1 MRTQSFNLP
10 PQEILTKDSVT
21 VSVDAVVYYH
31 VMNPLCSLLNVQSH
45 KRATEILSVALLRN
59 ILGQYTLSD
68 LLSNRVLISDALRK
82 EIDKGTAEWGVGVE
96 RVEIKDVMLPFELQK
111 AMAAE
116 AEGTRIAKAKIIE
129 AEGEIKA
136 AENLK
141 EASKIMMQHP
151 KTMLVSRQFERAVI
165 LRNGKVHKNRPF
177 GPGLL
182 FYLPCVDSVK
192 FIDLRTLC
200 YEVPPQEALT
210 KDSLTVSVDAVVF
223 YKVIEPVWAVINV
236 ANYKI
241 ATQFLASTTLRNAL
255 GTTNLSELLVNRPA
269 ISRQVFELMKNTTKE
284 WGVKVV
290 KVEIKDIRLPLQ
302 LQKAMAAEAESTR
315 LANAKIIVAKAEIEA
330 TKSLQ
335 LATTLLMDN
344 PMCIQLRYLQ
354 SLQMIA
360 GDTTHTIVFPF
371 SVETL
376 QKIFK

>member
-1 MRTQSFNLP
+1 MRLSSENGEKTVKKNGDNNNLP
-10 PQEILTKDSVT
+10 STSPITIPDVEKNSPRILRPRFQNYIGKDKLIEKFLVFLSLIL
-21 VSVDAVVYYH
+21 VVIAF
-31 VMNPLCSLLNVQSH
+31 PLSLICIFV
-45 KRATEILSVALLRN
+45 
-59 ILGQYTLSD
+59 
-68 LLSNRVLISDALRK
+68 
-82 EIDKGTAEWGVGVE
+82 
-96 RVEIKDVMLPFELQK
+96 
-111 AMAAE
+111 
-116 AEGTRIAKAKIIE
+116 
-129 AEGEIKA
+129 
-136 AENLK
+136 
-141 EASKIMMQHP
+141 
-151 KTMLVSRQFERAVI
+151 VSRQFERAVI

-290 KVEIKDIRLPLQ
+290 KIEIKDIRLPLQ

>member
-1 MRTQSFNLP
+1 MIRTGRSKIDLTEIHKETLLERIFTLFAILTLVVFPFAIIFCFRVVKQYKRAVILRFGRVRSDSPAGPGIIWLVPCTDSVVFIDMRTQSFNLP

-151 KTMLVSRQFERAVI
+151 KTML
-165 LRNGKVHKNRPF
+165 
-177 GPGLL
+177 
-182 FYLPCVDSVK
+182 
-192 FIDLRTLC
+192 
-200 YEVPPQEALT
+200 
-210 KDSLTVSVDAVVF
+210 
-223 YKVIEPVWAVINV
+223 
-236 ANYKI
+236 
-241 ATQFLASTTLRNAL
+241 
-255 GTTNLSELLVNRPA
+255 
-269 ISRQVFELMKNTTKE
+269 
-284 WGVKVV
+284 
-290 KVEIKDIRLPLQ
+290 
-302 LQKAMAAEAESTR
+302 
-315 LANAKIIVAKAEIEA
+315 
-330 TKSLQ
+330 
-335 LATTLLMDN
+335 
-344 PMCIQLRYLQ
+344 LRYLQ
-354 SLQMIA
+354 TLNSLAAQQS
-360 GDTTHTIVFPF
+360 TTVLFPIPI
-371 SVETL
+371 EIPH
-376 QKIFK
+376 Q